1 MTNEQKTEQDTSIK
15 IKNSWLINEKINLS
29 ALYRF
34 FLSYLRRQKMVLIF
48 SVVLIPIAILCQA
61 IFVNYRQGSNVIA
74 LSIGVTFIATGTSVA
89 VYMLMGFLIDLKMS
103 VVYKRIG
110 LLEIKPL
117 GFVLIVY
124 AYCFTLVIIADLL
137 VLITSFIINAV
148 LKINFAVAYNLIVL
162 LFFIISIFI
171 SAFAIALMIIAVILI
186 NSRTMQSIVTT
197 ILTILFVGGS
207 FLFVAFIPALV
218 GTHYK
223 EAILSIKG
231 LSISCGVMLGSLV
244 LTSLLIWLIIRIFR
258 WDN

>member
-186 NSRTMQSIVTT
+186 NSGT
-197 ILTILFVGGS
+197 I
-207 FLFVAFIPALV
+207 
-218 GTHYK
+218 
-223 EAILSIKG
+223 
-231 LSISCGVMLGSLV
+231 
-244 LTSLLIWLIIRIFR
+244 
-258 WDN
+258 

>member
-1 MTNEQKTEQDTSIK
+1 MTNEQKTEQNTSIK

-61 IFVNYRQGSNVIA
+61 IFVNYRQGSNVMA

-110 LLEIKPL
+110 LLGIKPL

-162 LFFIISIFI
+162 LFFIVSIFI
-171 SAFAIALMIIAVILI
+171 TAFAIALMIIAVILI

-207 FLFVAFIPALV
+207 FLFVAFIPALF
-218 GTHYK
+218 GTNYK

-231 LSISCGVMLGSLV
+231 LSINCGVMLGSLV

>member
-1 MTNEQKTEQDTSIK
+1 MTNEQKTEQNTSIK

-61 IFVNYRQGSNVIA
+61 IFVNYRQGSNVMA
-74 LSIGVTFIATGTSVA
+74 LSIGVTFIVTGTSVA

-124 AYCFTLVIIADLL
+124 AYCFILVIIADFL
-137 VLITSFIINAV
+137 VLITSFIINVV

-162 LFFIISIFI
+162 LFFIILIFI

-207 FLFVAFIPALV
+207 FLFVAFIPPLF
-218 GTHYK
+218 GTH
-223 EAILSIKG
+223 
-231 LSISCGVMLGSLV
+231 
-244 LTSLLIWLIIRIFR
+244 
-258 WDN
+258 